1 MKIYIAG
8 RISNNP
14 HYLLEFKRAEIQ
26 ILHLGHTPLNPVKNI
41 GFEYKDYIDMGLN
54 ELMHCDAILLLNGWE
69 MSSGARL
76 ERQYAN
82 TVGIQVFHSIED
94 IPHD

>member
-14 HYLLEFKRAEIQ
+14 HYLLEFKRAEIK
-26 ILHLGHTPLNPVKNI
+26 ITHLGHTPLNPVKND
-41 GFEYKDYIDMGLN
+41 GFEYKEYIDMGLC
-54 ELMHCDAILLLNGWE
+54 ELSKCDAILMLTGWE
-69 MSSGARL
+69 MSLGARL

-82 TVGIQVFHSIED
+82 TVGLQVFHSIED
-94 IPHD
+94 IPND